1 MRRPTSRLVLGDWH
15 PLLRDPI
22 DLLRAAFLVGATVLL
37 IQGTVGGAVR
47 LVLTMALVLVPRIF
61 NLTQGAPA
69 AQSAVEPPILGS
81 LCAARSDS
89 AAPDLISEEPP

>member
-1 MRRPTSRLVLGDWH
+1 MRARHRPRVH
-15 PLLRDPI
+15 PP
-22 DLLRAAFLVGATVLL
+22 RAERPGHGPP
-37 IQGTVGGAVR
+37 GTVGGAVR